1 MTHDLEGSQVG
12 ATPIDLLWREFFASV
27 HTDTAHKTQYVGMA
41 ILCVFWGQ
49 ALVPD
54 LDALYHA
61 LHTVSSGGRTGD
73 GVGWD
78 WAIEL
83 LNHAIKSHVGY
94 HVSEEQITNFVRDW
108 PFARVV
114 ALLEWWLVLVAP
126 GHRTGTS
133 VNTCSG

>member
-1 MTHDLEGSQVG
+1 
-12 ATPIDLLWREFFASV
+12 
-27 HTDTAHKTQYVGMA
+27 MA